1 MATINVWLYW
11 VEWKAGDEAKEESGS
26 ILCGILNSILR
37 VLTLQNKKRRTLQNI

>member
-1 MATINVWLYW
+1 MAIIYVWLHC

-37 VLTLQNKKRRTLQNI
+37 VLTLHNKKRRTLQNI